1 MIVILLYQYN
11 HVIEVTQLGELRF
24 PISDKIHKELKKIA
38 LDKGVS
44 LKRLLINICE
54 LYTKDITKFGGESG
68 GRQS

>member
-24 PISDKIHKELKKIA
+24 SIPPKIHKELKKIA

-44 LKRLLINICE
+44 LKRLLIDICE
-54 LYTKDITKFGGESG
+54 LYTKDITKFGGESS

>member
-24 PISDKIHKELKKIA
+24 SIPDKIHKELKKIA

-44 LKRLLINICE
+44 LKRLLIDICE
-54 LYTKDITKFGGESG
+54 LYTKGITKSGGESS

>member
-24 PISDKIHKELKKIA
+24 SIPDKLHKELKRMA

-44 LKRLLINICE
+44 LKRLL
-54 LYTKDITKFGGESG
+54 TDILAWPTGD
-68 GRQS
+68 